1 MLAGVIFKP
10 TPLAG
15 AFIVEP
21 ELKHDARGLFART
34 WCREEFAAH
43 GLNVAVA
50 QCNLSFTE
58 RRGTVRGL
66 HYQDAPHQE
75 AKLVRC
81 VRGAMHDV
89 ILDLRPHSPTFRR
102 HFAVELR
109 EGTYRMLY
117 VPEGVAHGFQTL
129 TDGTEVA
136 YQMSELY
143 RPDAQRGVRWDD
155 PAFAIPWPEPVRLVS
170 DRDRSFPDFDA

>member
-10 TPLAG
+10 TSLAG

-21 ELKHDARGLFART
+21 ELKHDVRGLFART
-34 WCREEFAAH
+34 WCREEFADR
-43 GLNVAVA
+43 GLNATLV
-50 QCNLSFTE
+50 QCSLSFTE

-66 HYQDAPHQE
+66 HYQDSPHRE

-81 VRGAMHDV
+81 VRGAVHDV
-89 ILDLRPHSPTFRR
+89 ILDLRPDSPTFRR
-102 HFAVELR
+102 HCAVELR

-129 TDGTEVA
+129 LDGTEVA
-136 YQMSELY
+136 YQMSEFH
-143 RPDAQRGVRWDD
+143 RPDSARGVRWDD
-155 PAFAIPWPEPVRLVS
+155 PAFGIPWPEPVRLVS
-170 DRDRSFPDFDA
+170 DRDRAFPDYDA

>member
-1 MLAGVIFKP
+1 MIFKP
-10 TPLAG
+10 TSLVG

-21 ELKHDARGLFART
+21 ELHRDVRGFFART
-34 WCREEFAAH
+34 WCREEFAAR
-43 GLNVAVA
+43 GLNPTLA
-50 QCNLSFTE
+50 QCSLSFTE
-58 RRGTVRGL
+58 RRGTVRGM

-81 VRGAMHDV
+81 ARGAVHDV
-89 ILDLRPHSPTFRR
+89 IVDLRPHSPTFRH

-109 EGTYRMLY
+109 RGSYRMLY

-129 TDGTEVA
+129 EDDTEVA
-136 YQMSELY
+136 YQISEFH
-143 RPDAQRGVRWDD
+143 RPEAARGVRWDD

-170 DRDRSFPDFDA
+170 DRDRSYPDFDG